1 MSYIASQIALWIVL
15 AVFLGFVIGWLARSR
30 REAPVRKRRRF

>member
-15 AVFLGFVIGWLARSR
+15 AVFLGFFIGWLARSR
-30 REAPVRKRRRF
+30 REAGVKKRRRF